1 MEVVYQRKLSMTYE
15 IKFTDVSFSYA
26 ESETPAIKHINLTIE
41 PGEIVL
47 ITGPAGS
54 GKTTLC
60 SCINGLIPHFHDGNL
75 QGQITVGPYNTKK
88 ARVGGLASIVGMVF
102 QDPESQLVTNS
113 VIDEV
118 AFGPENFGVPREEIN
133 QRIVEAL
140 HATRL
145 AGYEERE
152 PHNLSGGEQQA
163 CVIAAAY
170 AMHPDIYVMDEPLAN
185 LDPMGR
191 SYVLNLVVQVAKQRG
206 KTMIIVEHALEET
219 LPVVDRVIVMQHGQI
234 VRDGST
240 TAVLAAGDIPHVF
253 KRPDL
258 VRLADMFTL
267 SMNSYRPQLF
277 VEELKRKYHL
287 KKIHPANK
295 INGNSHPPEPII
307 EFANV
312 SFSYS
317 SKFAAL
323 HNIDLAINEG
333 ELVAILGRNG
343 SGKTTLVRHIIG
355 LNQPNQGQVRVLGK
369 DVAVTPTHQLAQHV
383 GFCFQNPNHQIVSF
397 NVRDE
402 MTFGL
407 KAHNIDP
414 SEHAARIQ
422 EALEIVDLQD
432 YLDTEVFDLGKGQK
446 QRLALASVLTL
457 KPRIL
462 VIDEPTTGQDP
473 EMVADIFNIIKRL
486 NDLGTTILLITH
498 RIDYAAM
505 FAQRAVVLQ
514 YGKIS
519 YDGPVSGLLS
529 NPELMLDNS
538 LDFPETTKLAALLQD
553 YGVPPHT
560 VAFDEMRTYLS
571 QLVEAPN
578 GN

>member
-1 MEVVYQRKLSMTYE
+1 MSYE
-15 IKFTDVSFSYA
+15 IRFSDVSFSYA
-26 ESETPAIKHINLTIE
+26 GSETLAIKHINLTIE

-60 SCINGLIPHFHDGNL
+60 SCINGLIPHFHDGKL
-75 QGQITVGPYNTKK
+75 QGQIHVGRYDTQK
-88 ARVGGLASIVGMVF
+88 ARVGGLASIIGMVF

-145 AGYEERE
+145 TGYEERE

-163 CVIAAAY
+163 CVIAATY
-170 AMHPDIYVMDEPLAN
+170 AMHPEIYVMDEPLAN

-191 SYVLNLVVQVAKQRG
+191 AYVLNLVVQVAKQRG
-206 KTMIIVEHALEET
+206 KTLIIVEHALEET
-219 LPVVDRVIVMQHGQI
+219 LPVVDRVIVMEQGQI
-234 VRDGST
+234 IRDGT
-240 TAVLAAGDIPHVF
+240 TTEVLAAGDIPHVF

-258 VRLADMFTL
+258 VRLAEQFALPME
-267 SMNSYRPQLF
+267 SYLPQLF
-277 VEELKRKYHL
+277 AEKLERKYHL
-287 KKIHPANK
+287 KKIQPVNK
-295 INGNSHPPEPII
+295 AASNSRSPEPVV
-307 EFANV
+307 EFAGV
-312 SFSYS
+312 SFSYNS
-317 SKFAAL
+317 SFAAL
-323 HNIDLAINEG
+323 HDINLSINDG
-333 ELVAILGRNG
+333 ELVAIMGRNG
-343 SGKTTLVRHIIG
+343 SGKTTLARHVIG
-355 LNQPNQGQVRVLGK
+355 LNQPSQGQVRVLGY
-369 DVAVTPTHQLAQHV
+369 DVAATPTHQLAQHV

-407 KAHNIDP
+407 KAHDIDP
-414 SEHAARIQ
+414 SEFEARVQ

-432 YLDTEVFDLGKGQK
+432 FLDTEVFDLGKGQK

-457 KPRIL
+457 KPRVL

-473 EMVADIFNIIKRL
+473 EMIDEIFNIIKRL

-498 RIDYAAM
+498 RVDYAAM

-514 YGKIS
+514 HGKIS
-519 YDGPVSGLLS
+519 YDGEISGLLS
-529 NPELMLDNS
+529 NAGLMLENS
-538 LDFPETTKLAALLQD
+538 LDFPETTKLATLLQD

-560 VAFDEMRTYLS
+560 VSYDEMRAYLN

-578 GN
+578 VN